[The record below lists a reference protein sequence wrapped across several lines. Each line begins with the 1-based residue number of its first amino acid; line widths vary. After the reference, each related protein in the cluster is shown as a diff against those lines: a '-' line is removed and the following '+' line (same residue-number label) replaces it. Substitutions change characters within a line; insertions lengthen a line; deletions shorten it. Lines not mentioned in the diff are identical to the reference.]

1 MKLSFKKWLVE
12 SSDIFGF
19 EKINNQIPLE
29 VQDEYPITPI
39 NIENMMNELLRT
51 KLNETSPF
59 SKFLHHIQWGTHNGA
74 TQMVVSPLGSFKSI
88 IRRLQTNLLGESVWI
103 CKKILPYKDVMHAN
117 LKIDEDLAHILFDEI
132 QKTNE
137 KHVESAIGDYKN
149 LENLIV
155 QLVRKCQ
162 EPSILPKLFIFRG
175 VRELKH
181 NENYIIHFECR
192 GQGVETPGS
201 GRLEMFSIDMS
212 YNPKTGLV
220 RSIGHDV
227 QSPKKGHRWT
237 PQPSEWD
244 EYFSPAQDNSEI
256 IKCICGALSTY

>member
-1 MKLSFKKWLVE
+1 MQVPYFLLPLYSTAE
-12 SSDIFGF
+12 
-19 EKINNQIPLE
+19 IP
-29 VQDEYPITPI
+29 
-39 NIENMMNELLRT
+39 N
-51 KLNETSPF
+51 F
-59 SKFLHHIQWGTHNGA
+59 IQ
-74 TQMVVSPLGSFKSI
+74 
-88 IRRLQTNLLGESVWI
+88 
-103 CKKILPYKDVMHAN
+103 
-117 LKIDEDLAHILFDEI
+117 I

-212 YNPKTGLV
+212 YNPKTGLI

-227 QSPKKGHRWT
+227 QSPKKGHRWA